1 MDTSIFVFFVRLLGS
16 DFQDNL
22 LVLSLFRGGFIS
34 AVGLLLLWLVL
45 FLLLE
50 FSVGLVYTLAA
61 QAADS
66 FWSSFAGKLLRLYGS
81 TESAADSILR
91 SWSALVEWLAFFT
104 LGVHLNHILRM
115 SVDTKTNQL
124 LVVII
129 N

>member
-1 MDTSIFVFFVRLLGS
+1 
-16 DFQDNL
+16 
-22 LVLSLFRGGFIS
+22 
-34 AVGLLLLWLVL
+34 VGLL
-45 FLLLE
+45 
-50 FSVGLVYTLAA
+50 YTLAA
-61 QAADS
+61 QAVDS
-66 FWSSFAGKLLRLYGS
+66 FWGSLAGKLLRLHGS